1 MNESALSLNEVAK
14 ILSIHRQTLWNLR
27 KEGKIKAV
35 MVSKRRAV
43 ILHSELERYLAS
55 LPSADDSL

>member
-14 ILSIHRQTLWNLR
+14 LLSIHRQTLWNLR

-43 ILHSELERYLAS
+43 ILRSELERYLAS
-55 LPSADDSL
+55 LPSAEE

>member
-43 ILHSELERYLAS
+43 ILRSELERYLAS
-55 LPSADDSL
+55 LPSAEE